1 MLPIGPNQRFKLI
14 GNAAGATGA
23 LNLGVG
29 QLHVNMVSQSQ
40 HDLER
45 HLEEHYGFLVASSE
59 SYDRGSLAEAKR
71 LAVSIRVLVH
81 DTPASASLLG
91 QLGMKGGTFIDTATE
106 RPQPGIRTSYAGLI
120 GMFLGRGS
128 SKYLPH
134 LDSSESKTVPFEQWW
149 NAPIIIDFAQREIT
163 RRRLILA
170 VANKDG
176 GAHVDPELDDIYAD
190 LSRSNSMGRMY
201 SSDGPWE
208 PIIGVEHASVRQ
220 VAHEVLRTFNVQYT
234 PIPSQDAGIVMSGF
248 RLVMESDTLRETVP
262 KVGRNESCPCGSG
275 KKYKKCHGAH

>member
-1 MLPIGPNQRFKLI
+1 
-14 GNAAGATGA
+14 
-23 LNLGVG
+23 
-29 QLHVNMVSQSQ
+29 MVSQSQ
-40 HDLER
+40 DDLKR
-45 HLEEHYGFLVASSE
+45 LLKEHYGFLLASSE

-81 DTPASASLLG
+81 DTPASVSLLG
-91 QLGMKGGTFIDTATE
+91 QLGMKGCLFIDTATE
-106 RPQPGIRTSYAGLI
+106 RPQPVIRTSYAGLV
-120 GMFLGRGS
+120 GVFLGQVS

-134 LDSSESKTVPFEQWW
+134 LDSGKSMAVTFEQWW

-170 VANKDG
+170 VVNKDG

-190 LSRSNSMGRMY
+190 LSRSNSMGQMY

-208 PIIGVEHASVRQ
+208 PLIGVEHASVRQ

-234 PIPSQDAGIVMSGF
+234 PIPSQDAGVMMTGF
-248 RLVMESDTLRETVP
+248 RLVMESDTLQLSVP
-262 KVGRNESCPCGSG
+262 KVGRNEICPCGSG
-275 KKYKKCHGAH
+275 KKCHGAA